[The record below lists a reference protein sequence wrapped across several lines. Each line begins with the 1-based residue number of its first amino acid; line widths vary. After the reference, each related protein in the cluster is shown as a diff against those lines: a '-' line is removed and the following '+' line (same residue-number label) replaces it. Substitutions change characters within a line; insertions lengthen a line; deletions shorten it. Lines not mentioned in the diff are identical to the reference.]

1 MMLLSIL
8 NPQEEPTLN
17 LKAVEHTWHQD
28 LILMV
33 RDRLPKVFV
42 ALVLLFVVW
51 RIVAFFVKRI
61 RRLADRRSS
70 NAHRAA
76 QLRTIASTLRATS
89 YAILGL
95 LAFLQILTL
104 LNIPYTGLLAS
115 AGILGVGIGLG
126 AQSLFKD
133 IINGIFILVEDQYN
147 VGEVVKIAAL
157 QGTVENLT
165 LRATTLRDGDGTVY
179 MIPNSQVA
187 TVANLSRDYSIG
199 TLTISVDASAN
210 PDAVMA
216 LLRKLSSELATDA
229 TFKDILL
236 DTPNVLGVNEI
247 KGREVL
253 YPITLRVRANQRDGV
268 LRELRRRV
276 ILGFEANGIPLGVSA
291 DMLLMQAK
299 RDPTATPAPSTI
311 GA

>member
-1 MMLLSIL
+1 MMLLSFL
-8 NPQEEPTLN
+8 NPQEDTLN
-17 LKAVEHTWHQD
+17 LRAVEHSWHQD
-28 LILMV
+28 LIIMV
-33 RDRLPKVFV
+33 RDRLPKVLV
-42 ALVLLFVVW
+42 ALVLLFIVW
-51 RIVAFFVKRI
+51 RVVAFFVKRI
-61 RRLADRRSS
+61 GRLADRMSA

-76 QLRTIASTLRATS
+76 QLRTMASTLRATS

-133 IINGIFILVEDQYN
+133 IINGIFILVEDQFN

-165 LRATTLRDGDGTVY
+165 LRSTTLRDGDGTLY
-179 MIPNSQVA
+179 MIPNSQIA
-187 TVANLSRDYSIG
+187 TVANLSRDYSVG
-199 TLTISVDASAN
+199 TLTVSADASAN
-210 PDAVMA
+210 PDQVMA
-216 LLRKLSSELATDA
+216 LLRTLSAEIATDL
-229 TFKDILL
+229 TFKNVLL
-236 DTPNVLGVNEI
+236 DTPTVLGVNEI

-253 YPITLRVRANQRDGV
+253 YPITLRVLANQRDGV

-276 ILGFEANGIPLGVSA
+276 ILAFEKDSIPLGVSA
-291 DMLLMQAK
+291 DMLLIQAK
-299 RDPTATPAPSTI
+299 RDPTAPPAPPTI

>member
-1 MMLLSIL
+1 MLLFFL

-17 LKAVEHTWHQD
+17 LKAVEHSWHAD
-28 LILMV
+28 LIVMV
-33 RDRLPKVFV
+33 RDRLPKVLV
-42 ALVLLFVVW
+42 ALVILFIVW
-51 RIVAFFVKRI
+51 RIVAFFAKRI
-61 RRLADRRSS
+61 SHLADRRSE

-95 LAFLQILTL
+95 LGFLQILTL
-104 LNIPYTGLLAS
+104 LNIPYTSLLAS

-133 IINGIFILVEDQYN
+133 IINGVFILIEDQYN
-147 VGEVVKIAAL
+147 VGEIVKIAAL

-179 MIPNSQVA
+179 IVPNSQVA
-187 TVANLSRDYSIG
+187 TVANLSRDYSVG
-199 TLTISVDASAN
+199 TLTVSVDASAN
-210 PDAVMA
+210 PDQVMA
-216 LLRKLSSELATDA
+216 VLRTLSTELANDEA
-229 TFKDILL
+229 FKSILL
-236 DTPNVLGVNEI
+236 DTPNVLGVSEI
-247 KGREVL
+247 KGREVF
-253 YPITLRVRANQRDGV
+253 YPINLRVRATQRDGI

-291 DMLLMQAK
+291 DMFLTQAR
-299 RDPTATPAPSTI
+299 RDPTATPAPPTL